1 MLRRKLSSL
10 QIIRDPPPES
20 ESMTEDV
27 GGIGSS
33 DVLET
38 LEDIEIEGANGG
50 RRRTRGR
57 TTLPDL
63 YNLPPGE
70 RVKVSSN
77 SNGQPIGAEASV
89 LANYLGVVA
98 RNGSILLI
106 NHISWHEMP
115 GGNKNQALNLVKT
128 KFSLEVPDKYLKQ
141 TLGKKWRDHKS
152 NLKKKF
158 FKNDLTLEGKK
169 QNPPGILRY
178 QWEDACDFWNSNK
191 GESRERIGVSSRE
204 KQKFTH
210 TAGSKSFARIA
221 NEHAC
226 FYPLLSF
233 NIEITSGSSVGR
245 IQLFDI
251 THTRKDGS
259 PITSEAA
266 EIMEKLREKRAEYEA
281 TASTH
286 NSAVNANDIDNQV
299 IAEVFGPERY
309 GRVRGQ
315 GSFVTPTAYFGSSSS
330 QYMPSQSR
338 SINVEVDRI
347 KQQLQQE
354 MDAKIAE
361 IQAQTA
367 ARDAER
373 EAAMA
378 ARKAEKEATFAA
390 REATLQQ
397 KYENI
402 ESQLAKLLKMMQ
414 KDQSQ
419 DSPSDP

>member
-1 MLRRKLSSL
+1 MSKAIPAFLKKRHHEIAADAASVPAADLLFFASRRPSPPPVSPLPLFIFCSACFSKYTSLYLSSL
-10 QIIRDPPPES
+10 PSYNPCTILVDFLIYVFNFS
-20 ESMTEDV
+20 
-27 GGIGSS
+27 
-33 DVLET
+33 
-38 LEDIEIEGANGG
+38 
-50 RRRTRGR
+50 
-57 TTLPDL
+57 L
-63 YNLPPGE
+63 YRFPLFKF
-70 RVKVSSN
+70 R
-77 SNGQPIGAEASV
+77 NGQPIGAEASV

-98 RNGSILLI
+98 RNGSILPI

-128 KFSLEVPDKYLKQ
+128 KFSLEVSDKYLKQ

-158 FKNDLTLEGKK
+158 FKNDLTLESKK

-191 GESRERIGVSSRE
+191 GESRERIGVVSRE

-221 NEHAC
+221 NEH
-226 FYPLLSF
+226 
-233 NIEITSGSSVGR
+233 EITSGSSVGR

-286 NSAVNANDIDNQV
+286 NSSVNANDIDNQV

-309 GRVRGQ
+309 GRNRGQ
-315 GSFVTPTAYFGSSSS
+315 GSFVTPIAYFGSSSS
-330 QYMPSQSR
+330 
-338 SINVEVDRI
+338 
-347 KQQLQQE
+347 
-354 MDAKIAE
+354 
-361 IQAQTA
+361 
-367 ARDAER
+367 
-373 EAAMA
+373 
-378 ARKAEKEATFAA
+378 
-390 REATLQQ
+390 
-397 KYENI
+397 
-402 ESQLAKLLKMMQ
+402 
-414 KDQSQ
+414 
-419 DSPSDP
+419 